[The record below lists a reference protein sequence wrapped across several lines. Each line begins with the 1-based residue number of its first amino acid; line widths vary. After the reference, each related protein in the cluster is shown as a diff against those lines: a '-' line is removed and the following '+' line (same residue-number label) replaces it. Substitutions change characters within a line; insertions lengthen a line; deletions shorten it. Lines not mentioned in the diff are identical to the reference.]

1 MIKSMNPEK
10 SWTEFARVINHSK
23 QTQAMIERRTSGQSI
38 NVMELAYLS
47 VVKSGESFGA
57 VLANNQLPYIQG
69 AERIRQWDIIAICS
83 NTRRRIWNIRQL
95 IFQRGM
101 KLFGQFMTEAFGQH
115 KEQLPSPSIPGLG
128 SHKNSGIEK
137 DKKNEIQKPKEFK
150 TKND

>member
-57 VLANNQLPYIQG
+57 VLANN
-69 AERIRQWDIIAICS
+69 
-83 NTRRRIWNIRQL
+83 
-95 IFQRGM
+95 
-101 KLFGQFMTEAFGQH
+101 
-115 KEQLPSPSIPGLG
+115 
-128 SHKNSGIEK
+128 
-137 DKKNEIQKPKEFK
+137 
-150 TKND
+150 